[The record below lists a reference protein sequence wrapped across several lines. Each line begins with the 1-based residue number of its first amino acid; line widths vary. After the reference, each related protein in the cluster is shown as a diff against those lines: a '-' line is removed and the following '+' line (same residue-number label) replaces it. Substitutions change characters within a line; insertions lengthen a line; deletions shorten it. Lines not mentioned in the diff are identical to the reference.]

1 MATATPTRQGLLA
14 EVPEDVLF
22 SILAHLEAARDM
34 ASLAGTCTRLARLVR
49 DNGWRIFART
59 RFPSLG
65 VPQERT
71 LRNPELTWAMLSES
85 LAWQSR
91 CWDRRSLTLT
101 ATTQRRQP
109 RGHQHQNRCPSVVDA
124 RFDLD
129 SRSELLVWSEGESF
143 CARRREIVDDG
154 WTETHHFSRFTGGMH
169 GFQAGRDDVM
179 QLSIVDKVRGAPGR
193 QGVLS
198 LRASGRLDLRAAEHD
213 GFGTL
218 LASFDPKFATGGR
231 GAAPEQSSLVSM
243 DVSHKGSIA
252 ACNRDSLFLYHLP
265 QDRDQPPEVG
275 PYLACRLKELLLDRT
290 DTTHLGG
297 VKWIGNDDT
306 LALGVK
312 GQYTSQLQFLQLTPT
327 GAVQVHRAVEHPGA
341 GAGSLRRQIIASS
354 ITPVYPPSSAGQAAG
369 RPLVLAAYSDGT
381 VRLQDLRSPTPWDA
395 VYEDNVNP
403 GSAVEHVLA
412 WGGERF
418 VAGGSADAVLR
429 LFDLRWPRP
438 YHHQRA
444 LPCRSALPYPTP
456 PQPFASPRR
465 RRRLL
470 LEDPARVARCD
481 GAAGVECTWHRL
493 SCDLY
498 QRPNCNLYY
507 HHRRDRDRGG
517 ARPAAAAPDPPSCV
531 RSLAKG
537 SDLSPHFFVGV
548 PGGFLEARLGSGG
561 RDGGGGGD
569 PHLSFELLDLPVDGE
584 DGESSGGGDG
594 NNNSNSNSSGYET
607 AELATFVMETGDGL
621 SVPHNDRTIALPPFR
636 PDARR
641 RAKKGHVP
649 QELQDSHRLDP
660 RYHHVT
666 DFGQFLTWNG
676 SYGTVA
682 E

>member
-1 MATATPTRQGLLA
+1 MSTADPPWRGLLA

-22 SILAHLEAARDM
+22 SILAHLETARDV

-59 RFPSLG
+59 RFPSLA
-65 VPQERT
+65 VPQERV
-71 LRNPELTWAMLSES
+71 LRNPELTWAMVSES
-85 LAWQSR
+85 LTWQSR

-101 ATTQRRQP
+101 ATTQRRHA
-109 RGHQHQNRCPSVVDA
+109 RGHQYHCPSVVDA
-124 RFDLD
+124 HFDLD
-129 SRSELLVWSEGESF
+129 TRSELLVWSEGESF

-154 WTETHHFSRFTGGMH
+154 WSETHHFSRFAGSMR
-169 GFQAGRDDVM
+169 GFVPGKDDVM
-179 QLSIVDKVRGAPGR
+179 QLSVVANLQGAAGR

-198 LRASGRLDLRAAEHD
+198 LRASGRLDLLAAGHD

-218 LASFDPKFATGGR
+218 LASFD
-231 GAAPEQSSLVSM
+231 QSSLVSM

-252 ACNRDSLFLYHLP
+252 ACNKDSLFLYQLP

-275 PYLACRLKELLLDRT
+275 PYLACWLKELLLDKT
-290 DTTHLGG
+290 DTTYLGG

-312 GQYTSQLQFLQLTPT
+312 GQYTSQLQYLQLTPT

-341 GAGSLRRQIIASS
+341 GAAALRRQISASS
-354 ITPVYPPSSAGQAAG
+354 ITPVDPPSPGGRAG

-381 VRLQDLRSPTPWDA
+381 VRLQDLRSPTPFDA

-403 GSAVEHVLA
+403 GSAFEHLLA

-418 VAGGSADAVLR
+418 VAGGSADAILR
-429 LFDLRWPRP
+429 VFDLRWPRP

-444 LPCRSALPYPTP
+444 LPCRSALPYPDP

-470 LEDPARVARCD
+470 DDPPRIARCD
-481 GAAGVECTWHRL
+481 ASAAVECTWHRL
-493 SCDLY
+493 SRDIY
-498 QRPNCNLYY
+498 HRPNCNLYY
-507 HHRRDRDRGG
+507 HRRDRDRRRG
-517 ARPAAAAPDPPSCV
+517 ARPADPPSCV

-548 PGGFLEARLGSGG
+548 PGGFLEARLGTGG
-561 RDGGGGGD
+561 RDGGGGGGGGGGD
-569 PHLSFELLDLPVDGE
+569 PHLSFELLDLPAGGDG
-584 DGESSGGGDG
+584 DGDQSGGGG
-594 NNNSNSNSSGYET
+594 SGSSSSGYET
-607 AELATFVMETGDGL
+607 AELRTFVMETGDGL

-636 PDARR
+636 LDAKRR
-641 RAKKGHVP
+641 VKKGHVP

-660 RYHHVT
+660 RYHHAT
-666 DFGQFLTWNG
+666 DFGQFLTWND